1 MKGMYAGPNS
11 LNGPSDYWEKIQELR
26 YCEHPLKIY
35 KSLFEEF
42 IHYCHIGYFT
52 MIKTFIHC
60 GIVLQRTYSKTGLI
74 FAISSFPGQESSKIN
89 KIGTHLSE
97 QSLQKVISPFDEL

>member
-1 MKGMYAGPNS
+1 MEGMYAVLNF
-11 LNGPSDYWEKIQELR
+11 LNGPPDYLEKMQEFG
-26 YCEHPLKIY
+26 YCKQPLKTY

-42 IHYCHIGYFT
+42 IHYCHIGDFT
-52 MIKTFIHC
+52 MINTFIHC
-60 GIVLQRTYSKTGLI
+60 GIALQRTYSKMGLI
-74 FAISSFPGQESSKIN
+74 YAISSLPGQESSEIN